1 MLRMMSIQ
9 QHMIIRS
16 KMAKHKC
23 NDCGE
28 NANKKG
34 SDENWYCQDCWDGVE
49 KTQPD
54 DRENQ
59 LCKLAEEIYT
69 ELGYGH
75 LESIYHNAMKVG
87 LHDLNLS
94 YETER
99 DLPVTFR
106 GRYVGTVRADLVVE
120 GSLVIEL
127 KISGKME
134 DATDQCKQYMK
145 LTGIERGLVL
155 MFDKNGAGVKA
166 QLVRL

>member
-1 MLRMMSIQ
+1 MSNLTIQ
-9 QHMIIRS
+9 QHMIIRA
-16 KMAKHKC
+16 KMTKHKC
-23 NDCGE
+23 YDCGKIATE
-28 NANKKG
+28 QTDDGNYYCRSCLFG
-34 SDENWYCQDCWDGVE
+34 SEKVE
-49 KTQPD
+49 PD
-54 DRENQ
+54 DRENL
-59 LCKLAEEIYT
+59 LCKLAQEIYT

-87 LHDLNLS
+87 LHDLKMS

-99 DLPVTFR
+99 DLPVVFR

-145 LTGIERGLVL
+145 LTGIPRGLVL
-155 MFDKNGAGVKA
+155 MFDKTGAGVKA
-166 QLVRL
+166 QLVRV